1 MRREL
6 GCVLTIALIAA
17 TAAACAK
24 KNNAAGAAGADT
36 MAAAQPAASPAATT
50 TPAAAPTG
58 PVTVP
63 PNLPSG
69 VTAAMIQEGNQIFH
83 GPGNCFTCH
92 GQDAKGTS
100 LAPDLTVGQNIM
112 LARVLLRKGCIV
124 PEHSHPNEQLTY
136 IAEGALKFWID
147 GQVIVVAA
155 GECLTIPPNMPH
167 KAEALEDTVDFLD
180 DSPDDGRAGVV
191 NDLYRDDGVK
201 INIRVGK
208 RLGHVL

>member
-36 MAAAQPAASPAATT
+36 MATAQPAASPAATT

-69 VTAAMIQEGNQIFH
+69 VTAAMIEEGNQIFH

-100 LAPDLTVGQNIM
+100 LAPDLTATTHLWVSAYPTYVDLIKKGVPQPKQHPAPM
-112 LARVLLRKGCIV
+112 LPRGGSQITDDQVAAVAAYEWAL
-124 PEHSHPNEQLTY
+124 SHPQ
-136 IAEGALKFWID
+136 G
-147 GQVIVVAA
+147 GQ
-155 GECLTIPPNMPH
+155 
-167 KAEALEDTVDFLD
+167 
-180 DSPDDGRAGVV
+180 
-191 NDLYRDDGVK
+191 
-201 INIRVGK
+201 
-208 RLGHVL
+208 